1 MGEWLITL
9 ICQVACEPGIFE
21 YATSALLVEKL
32 DGQQGVRLPR
42 RAAQLERVAL

>member
-9 ICQVACEPGIFE
+9 ICQVACEQGISE

-32 DGQQGVRLPR
+32 DGHQGVRLAR
-42 RAAQLERVAL
+42 RAVQLERVAL

>member
-9 ICQVACEPGIFE
+9 IQGACEQGICE
-21 YATSALLVEKL
+21 YEKL
-32 DGQQGVRLPR
+32 DGHQGVRLPR